1 MTLIFKKRILSKT
14 LLSKTLLNS
23 KLLNSTLFSSKV
35 WLTFITLAFIL
46 STSGCAIP
54 VVEGVKSVM
63 AKQNIEEFTVAATS
77 GDAEAQYQL
86 GNNFCCGNGY
96 LFDTYQALYWHC
108 KAAVQGH
115 KLAQLELANI
125 YAGKIGIMNR
135 FKSQGMA
142 YQDLVL
148 AYTWYTEAIN
158 QGMEEAVAVRES
170 IQAELTPAQQQQAL
184 LKSSSLLKTRCELK
198 GAQSPAA

>member
-1 MTLIFKKRILSKT
+1 MTFIFNKVIFNKAIFNNT
-14 LLSKTLLNS
+14 LLKRKACLM
-23 KLLNSTLFSSKV
+23 
-35 WLTFITLAFIL
+35 FITLAFIL
-46 STSGCAIP
+46 PTSGCALP

-86 GNNFCCGNGY
+86 GNSYCCGNGY

-115 KLAQLELANI
+115 KFAQLELANI
-125 YAGKIGIMNR
+125 YAGKIGLMNK

-148 AYTWYTEAIN
+148 AYTWYTKAIN
-158 QGMEEAVAVRES
+158 QGVEEAIAVRES
-170 IQAELTPAQQQQAL
+170 IQGELTPVQQQQAL
-184 LKSSSLLKTRCELK
+184 LKSNSLLKTTCELRI
-198 GAQSPAA
+198 AENPAV